1 MSEKFEILLKYVKDI
16 STETPDA
23 ETHLF
28 VKDNLLSYV
37 VDININSKALKNKL
51 IEVNTKFEFKD
62 GKVNNK
68 KSYFEILF
76 ATVIKID
83 ENIKSKKELEKI
95 VLADVQNKIYPDI
108 EERFLKLLEV
118 SGYPNIKIRKKVNF
132 DKLYE
137 ERKN

>member
-95 VLADVQNKIYPDI
+95 VLVDVQNKIYPDI

-118 SGYPNIKIRKKVNF
+118 SGYPNIKIGKKVNF